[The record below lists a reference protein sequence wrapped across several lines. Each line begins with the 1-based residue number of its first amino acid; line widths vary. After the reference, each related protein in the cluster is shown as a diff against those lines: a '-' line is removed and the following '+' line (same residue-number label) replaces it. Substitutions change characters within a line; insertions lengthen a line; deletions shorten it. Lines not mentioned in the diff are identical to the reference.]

1 MIPATQ
7 EPRDGDFVAYI
18 DQLQRESAARI
29 HAQSQVGMIETAGH
43 GLPQG
48 AARPGAAPK
57 SMPHP
62 AARVESAATG
72 SNHGSPAL
80 DAREAQELLARLAS
94 SRPAAH
100 FVSGAVAAAVGALLL
115 LLYSLIGS
123 GGVLPLLIAIGLLWW
138 AVPRLRR
145 ASGDISAAG
154 RQHARRI
161 AQTFGPRPP
170 HA

>member
-29 HAQSQVGMIETAGH
+29 RAQSQVGMIETAAQDR
-43 GLPQG
+43 PQS
-48 AARPGAAPK
+48 AAPGAAPK
-57 SMPHP
+57 PTPHP
-62 AARVESAATG
+62 PVRFESAATG
-72 SNHGSPAL
+72 SNHGFPAL
-80 DAREAQELLARLAS
+80 DAREAQELLARLAR
-94 SRPAAH
+94 SRPATH
-100 FVSGAVAAAVGALLL
+100 FVSGAVAAAVGALL

-138 AVPRLRR
+138 AVPRVRT

>member
-1 MIPATQ
+1 VIPATQ

-29 HAQSQVGMIETAGH
+29 HAQSQIGMIETAAH
-43 GLPQG
+43 GMPQG
-48 AARPGAAPK
+48 AARPDAAPK
-57 SMPHP
+57 SIPHP
-62 AARVESAATG
+62 AARTGSAA
-72 SNHGSPAL
+72 SRSDHGFPAL
-80 DAREAQELLARLAS
+80 DAHEAQELLARLAR

-100 FVSGAVAAAVGALLL
+100 FVSGAVAAAVGTLL

-145 ASGDISAAG
+145 ASADISAAG

-161 AQTFGPRPP
+161 AETFGPRPP

>member
-1 MIPATQ
+1 VIPATQ

-29 HAQSQVGMIETAGH
+29 HAQSQVGMIETAAH
-43 GLPQG
+43 GMPQS
-48 AARPGAAPK
+48 AAPGAAPRP
-57 SMPHP
+57 MPHP
-62 AARVESAATG
+62 AARIQSAATG
-72 SNHGSPAL
+72 SNHGLPAL
-80 DAREAQELLARLAS
+80 DAREAQELLARLAR
-94 SRPAAH
+94 SRPATH
-100 FVSGAVAAAVGALLL
+100 FVSGAVAAAVGALL

-138 AVPRLRR
+138 AVPRMRR